1 MADFPYYLDG
11 QTEEQIMQ
19 RMLDKVP
26 SDIDKSEGSFIWD
39 AGAPVAFMLSEAA
52 IWAQELL
59 HRGFASTA
67 ASNDDSYRSE
77 ELDLRA
83 AEHGV
88 TRRAAV
94 SASGTIRFT
103 GEPGKMI
110 PAGTVVAT
118 PADDVSD
125 EASQEYE
132 TTAAVMLNA
141 SGTADVPI
149 RALVAGKASNVA
161 AGTITILS
169 TAVNGVTGVTN
180 PAAITG
186 GADVESDVSLLER
199 FYAKVRNQ
207 GTSGNKAQYMQWASE
222 IAGVGASR
230 VIPLWKGPGTVGMYV
245 LDTDKRAANAE
256 IVANVQ
262 KYIDPTQDGQGE
274 GTAPAGPIVTVMP
287 AEEVA
292 INISVQLTLAS
303 DATLEGV
310 KALIQNGVTSYLK
323 QLAFTDSLVRYTRIA
338 AILLDIPPIID
349 YSNLT
354 VNGISDKNIE
364 IGASQVAVLGT
375 VTVNG

>member
-1 MADFPYYLDG
+1 MADFPYYLEQ
-11 QTEEQIMQ
+11 QTEQQIMQ

-26 SDIDKSEGSFIWD
+26 SDIDKSEGSFMWD

-59 HRGFASTA
+59 RRGFASTA
-67 ASNDDSYRSE
+67 ASTDDSYRSE

-83 AEHGV
+83 AEHGL

-94 SASGTIRFT
+94 AAVGMIRFT
-103 GEPGKMI
+103 GEPGKTV
-110 PAGTVVAT
+110 PASTVVST
-118 PADDVSD
+118 PADDVSG
-125 EASQEYE
+125 EASQEYA
-132 TTAAVMLNA
+132 TTAAVTLTA
-141 SGTADVPI
+141 SGIGDVPI
-149 RALVAGKASNVA
+149 RALIAGKSGNVA

-169 TAVNGVTGVTN
+169 TAINGGISVTN

-186 GADVESDVSLLER
+186 GTDIETDTSLLER

-230 VIPLWKGPGTVGMYV
+230 VIPLWKGPGTVGIYV

-256 IVANVQ
+256 MVTAVQ
-262 KYIDPTQDGQGE
+262 TYIDPTQDGQGA

-287 AEEVA
+287 AQEVA
-292 INISVQLTLAS
+292 IDISVKLTLAS
-303 DATLEGV
+303 DATLQQV
-310 KALIQNGVTSYLK
+310 KTLIQKGVTSYLK
-323 QLAFTDSLVRYTRIA
+323 QLAFHDSLVRYTRIA

-349 YSNLT
+349 YANLT
-354 VNGISDKNIE
+354 VNGTSDKNIE
-364 IGASQVAVLGT
+364 ISANQVAVLGT